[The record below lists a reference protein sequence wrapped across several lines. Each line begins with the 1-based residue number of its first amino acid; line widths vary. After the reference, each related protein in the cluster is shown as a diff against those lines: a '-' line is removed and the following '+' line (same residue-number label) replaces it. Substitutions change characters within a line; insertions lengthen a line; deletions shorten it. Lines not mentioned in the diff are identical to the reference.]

1 MGPIDAFWHLAA
13 FFAPAAGIG
22 VLAATMAK
30 LLWRRDLKAVPWRRL
45 VAWAT
50 VAAALVSLVGLLA
63 FGRDGLMGTY
73 SAMVLA
79 AALAM
84 WWAGFVSPRR

>member
-13 FFAPAAGIG
+13 FLAPAVGIG
-22 VLAATMAK
+22 VLSAAMAK
-30 LLWRRDLKAVPWRRL
+30 LLWRRDLKVVAWRRL
-45 VAWAT
+45 ALWAT
-50 VAAALVSLVGLLA
+50 VTAALVSLVGLLA

-79 AALAM
+79 AALAL
-84 WWAGFVSPRR
+84 WWVGFVSPRR

>member
-13 FFAPAAGIG
+13 FFAPAVGLG
-22 VLAATMAK
+22 VLSAGMAK
-30 LLWRRDLKAVPWRRL
+30 LLWRRDLKAVTWRRL
-45 VAWAT
+45 AKWAT
-50 VAAALVSLVGLLA
+50 VTAALVSLAGLLA

-79 AALAM
+79 TALTM
-84 WWAGFVSPRR
+84 WWVGFVSPRR